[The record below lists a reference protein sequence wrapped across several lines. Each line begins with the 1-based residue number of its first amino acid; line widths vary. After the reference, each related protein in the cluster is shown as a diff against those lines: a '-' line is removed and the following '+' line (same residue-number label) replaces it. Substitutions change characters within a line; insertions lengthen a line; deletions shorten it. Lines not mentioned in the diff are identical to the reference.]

1 MITPVVE
8 HSEDQDA
15 ERSARM
21 RRAIVLGVTIGVPV
35 CIIGLT
41 LAVWWLTDLDLMDSF
56 VAAVL
61 PGAGLGGFAG
71 GFAGIAAS
79 MD

>member
-1 MITPVVE
+1 MA
-8 HSEDQDA
+8 EDTQDRDA
-15 ERSARM
+15 ESSARM
-21 RRAIVLGVTIGVPV
+21 RRAVIRGIMVGVPLA
-35 CIIGLT
+35 IIGLT
-41 LAVWWLTDLDLMDSF
+41 LSILLLTDLSLMDSF